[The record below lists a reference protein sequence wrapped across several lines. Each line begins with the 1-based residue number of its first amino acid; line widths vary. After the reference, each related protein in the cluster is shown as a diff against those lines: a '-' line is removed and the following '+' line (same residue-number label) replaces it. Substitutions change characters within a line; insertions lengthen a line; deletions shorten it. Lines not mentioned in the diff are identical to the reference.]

1 VKTLHQIQHVNPTFD
16 KGFAKLSARDRVR
29 PLPYSSAHNGLLNAA
44 VKLENIR
51 LKLGLTRISPLEW
64 VSTE

>member
-1 VKTLHQIQHVNPTFD
+1 VKTLHQIQHVNPTD
-16 KGFAKLSARDRVR
+16 QVR
-29 PLPYSSAHNGLLNAA
+29 PLPYSSPHNGLLNAA